1 MKRFKKDQYMNG
13 YVFKLC
19 SIFDRRGSRNFRQRG
34 SNLREK
40 FDKQKQRKREGALVC
55 ILHKNLAIVTAFKA
69 ISFHRYDLF
78 PLFSTRQN
86 IFELIVLALLSVLV
100 ML

>member
-19 SIFDRRGSRNFRQRG
+19 SIYNRRGSRNFRQRG

-40 FDKQKQRKREGALVC
+40 FDKQKTKEEGG
-55 ILHKNLAIVTAFKA
+55 
-69 ISFHRYDLF
+69 R
-78 PLFSTRQN
+78 FS
-86 IFELIVLALLSVLV
+86 VYSA
-100 ML
+100 